1 MTRVELLERAVA
13 ELTPEEQIDLIG
25 RAWDNLAADPAAL
38 DPLTDEERAL
48 LDERVTSHDANPSTA
63 LSPEETVAAARRRV
77 QRR

>member
-1 MTRVELLERAVA
+1 MTRVELLEKAVS

-25 RAWDNLAADPAAL
+25 RAWDNLAADPAWLA
-38 DPLTDEERAL
+38 PLTNEEQSL
-48 LDERVTSHDANPSTA
+48 LDERIAEHEADPSSA

>member
-13 ELTPEEQIDLIG
+13 ELTQEEQIDLIG

-48 LDERVTSHDANPSTA
+48 LDERIAAHDADPSTA
-63 LSPEETVAAARRRV
+63 LSLEEALAAARRRV

>member
-1 MTRVELLERAVA
+1 MTKVELLEKAVG

-25 RAWDNLAADPAAL
+25 RAWDNLAADPAGLA
-38 DPLTDEERAL
+38 PLTNEERAL
-48 LDERVTSHDANPSTA
+48 LDERIAAHEADPSSA